1 MGIKILSWNV
11 NSIRARLEH
20 LASISKRLVP
30 DIICLQETKVTN
42 DQFPKKM
49 INDIGYNFIYLNGI
63 KAYNGV
69 CILSKIEAKETNS
82 INWCNQSDGRHIQ
95 ANINGLNIHSIYIP
109 AGGEIPDLEKNKKY
123 KHKIDFLDE
132 LTSWSKKKKNRSSV
146 ICGDLNIAPLEDD
159 VWCHKQLKNVVSHT
173 LLERNKLIEFQK
185 SGNWCD
191 IIRKMLKPEE
201 NLFTWWSY
209 RSPNFKQN
217 NRGRRL
223 DHAWVSDDLNDG
235 IKKVS
240 IFKEAREWERP
251 SDHVPIIIEMKD

>member
-20 LASISKRLVP
+20 LANISKRLVP

-159 VWCHKQLKNVVSHT
+159 VWSHKQLKNVVSHT

-191 IIRKMLKPEE
+191 IIRKMLKPGE

-209 RSPNFKQN
+209 RSPNFKKSN
-217 NRGRRL
+217 KGRRL